1 MLLARMASLNM
12 ARMPV
17 PCLAR
22 GIGILKG
29 KYRLMNLINAQPAVR
44 HVSSEIQQK
53 DQQAGESNTATDT
66 GVIYKSDEET
76 LMYFDNVYARATSVW
91 NPTLWYNLLLRNQ
104 SREAV
109 RETIK
114 NLASPPS
121 NPIHGLE
128 LKSTI
133 PVKRDGGVFATFV
146 VPPKYTKAQVNSL
159 IQQNTA
165 RESSKNLLAYFTRA
179 SAFPVKGSPWIEDLR
194 RLPSTTIVIKFQG
207 PALTEEE
214 IYSLFRRYGT
224 IVDIFPPISATNNEA
239 KIRYRSYRGAI
250 SAKNCVSGIEI
261 HNTVLH
267 IQYEN
272 IIRGHIVSNFFT
284 NHTRIA
290 IPVMFALLSIF
301 AVLVFDPIREFS
313 IEQKISHKYS
323 FSWDNRFWKQ
333 LKTLTS
339 STMTSIKYYWGS
351 TDDNHQRKH
360 LWGERIEKVNDLK
373 MWLEENNNTFVVI
386 RGPRGSGKHD
396 LVMQHT
402 LQNRANVLYLDCDKL
417 IKSRTDPK
425 FLKNAASQLGY
436 FPIFPWIDSI
446 TGVLDLTVQGLTGQ
460 KTGLSETKES
470 QFRNMLTTSL
480 MSIRRIALKNYK
492 AFISTSDGA
501 VNIKEED
508 YLQQHPEAKPVI
520 VIDRFEGKSEINGF
534 VYKELSDWAAMLVQM
549 NIAHVIFLT
558 ETVASNQRLS
568 ESLPNQV
575 FKNLILSDA
584 SKENSRN
591 YVLSQL
597 EEYLYFNRK
606 VKGEDAKEVEEE
618 KKKNENDD
626 SEANDDLNSDKKKAE
641 VILNEKELQDI
652 DASLEPLGGRM
663 LDLQAFVRR
672 VKSGEEPTEALD
684 KMIEQASEQIT
695 QMFLSDKIDGTKSA
709 QAWELIELLSS
720 HPVLPFHEVVNMPLF
735 KAAPETGIMELEN
748 NGLITVSRDRGV
760 LQEIRPAKPLYR
772 AAFTYL
778 INDAELSKVLKTR
791 YLLKVVGFE
800 TGRIKKWEEELKPL
814 GKVPDQK
821 LFKSRLDYLSGKINA
836 SNAVI
841 NKCEEE
847 IKKLSK

>member
-1 MLLARMASLNM
+1 MLLVRTTSLNVS
-12 ARMPV
+12 RMPV

-22 GIGILKG
+22 GIGIPKG
-29 KYRLMNLINAQPAVR
+29 KYRLANLMNAQPSVR

-66 GVIYKSDEET
+66 GVIHKSDEET
-76 LMYFDNVYARATSVW
+76 LIYFDNVYARATSVW

-104 SREAV
+104 SRDAV
-109 RETIK
+109 REKIR
-114 NLASPPS
+114 NLASPPN
-121 NPIHGLE
+121 NPIYGLE

-165 RESSKNLLAYFTRA
+165 RESSKNLLSYFTRV

-224 IVDIFPPISATNNEA
+224 IIDIFPPTAANNNVA
-239 KIRYRSYRGAI
+239 KVRYRSFRGAI

-272 IIRGHIVSNFFT
+272 IIRGHLVSNFFT

-290 IPVMFALLSIF
+290 IPVLFALLSIF

-313 IEQKISHKYS
+313 IEQKITHKYS
-323 FSWDNRFWKQ
+323 LSWDNKFWKQ

-339 STMTSIKYYWGS
+339 STMTSIKYYWGGP
-351 TDDNHQRKH
+351 DDNHQRKH
-360 LWGERIEKVNDLK
+360 LWEERIEKVNDLK

-436 FPIFPWIDSI
+436 FPIFPWIDSV

-460 KTGLSETKES
+460 KTGLSEMKES

-492 AFISTSDGA
+492 AFVSTGDGT
-501 VNIKEED
+501 VNVKEED

-597 EEYLYFNRK
+597 EDYLYYNK
-606 VKGEDAKEVEEE
+606 KSKGENVKEPESE
-618 KKKNENDD
+618 KEIAENNDSD
-626 SEANDDLNSDKKKAE
+626 SEADTSVKEAE
-641 VILNEKELQDI
+641 VILNEKELQEI

-672 VKSGEEPTEALD
+672 VKSGEEPSEALD

-695 QMFLSDKIDGTKSA
+695 QMFLSDKIDSNKSA
-709 QAWELIELLSS
+709 QAWELIELLSAN
-720 HPVLPFHEVVNMPLF
+720 PVIPFREIVNKPLF

-778 INDAELSKVLKTR
+778 INDPELAKVLKTR

-821 LFKSRLDYLSGKINA
+821 LFKTRLDYLSGKINA

-841 NKCEEE
+841 TKCEEE
-847 IKKLSK
+847 IKNLSK